1 MILGKDF
8 INKIINCQWLQMCGI
23 KEDFEYDIEYAKS
36 KKELEK
42 KITSLAWENICL
54 ERRGDFTV
62 YLHLNH
68 RTEYDQYWNKEVRII
83 KSEYMPEIIDK
94 ITQALRNKDLS
105 LDILEDMK
113 MNIITLF
120 MLEFYS
126 EYYSSEF
133 FERMLMIYLSG
144 HLPCGWMGKYPKG
157 RFLIY

>member
-1 MILGKDF
+1 
-8 INKIINCQWLQMCGI
+8 
-23 KEDFEYDIEYAKS
+23 
-36 KKELEK
+36 
-42 KITSLAWENICL
+42 
-54 ERRGDFTV
+54 
-62 YLHLNH
+62 
-68 RTEYDQYWNKEVRII
+68 
-83 KSEYMPEIIDK
+83 MPEIIDK

-144 HLPCGWMGKYPKG
+144 HLPCAWMGKYPKG